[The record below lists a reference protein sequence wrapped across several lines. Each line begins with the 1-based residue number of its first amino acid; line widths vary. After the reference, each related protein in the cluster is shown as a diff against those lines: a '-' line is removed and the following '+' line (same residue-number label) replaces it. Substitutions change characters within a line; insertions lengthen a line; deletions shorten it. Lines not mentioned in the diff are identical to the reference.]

1 MSYLFVAYLWEK
13 KRFAPQCLVD
23 SWGEADP
30 QFAGE
35 ELVHVTVNPRV
46 EAAFYFAGNFSSKSE
61 AFSRACEAMLMD
73 AWAEAPAE
81 ERREAGDLDF
91 RYIVWLSSDMFEYDV
106 VLRFQGDSF
115 EGRAIIDGQ
124 GERVEVVDGVVTAY
138 ELGATTVDP
147 AEFGADGKDDKNF
160 DEKAY
165 EKAMAAREKPFS
177 PGALVRDTLRVNR
190 QEVIEALH
198 RAWDGKGKVLWPE
211 GGAQDTPEL
220 RKELESGESFMP
232 ALPIWGDLG
241 EQVEEVEQAE
251 QVEEVEKPAPKKDT
265 SKNAAPK
272 KKKG

>member
-35 ELVHVTVNPRV
+35 ELLHVTVNPRV
-46 EAAFYFAGNFSSKSE
+46 EAAFYFAGNFSTKSE
-61 AFSRACEAMLMD
+61 AFSHACEAMLMD

-91 RYIVWLSSDMFEYDV
+91 RYTVWLSSDMFEYDV
-106 VLRFQGDSF
+106 ALHFAGNSF
-115 EGRAIIDGQ
+115 EGRALIDGQ

-138 ELGATTVDP
+138 EFGATTVDP
-147 AEFGADGKDDKNF
+147 ADFGADGKDDKNF
-160 DEKAY
+160 DEAAY
-165 EKAMAAREKPFS
+165 EKAMAAREKQFK
-177 PGALVRDTLRVNR
+177 PGTLVRDTLRVNR

-198 RAWDGKGKVLWPE
+198 KAWDRKGKTLWPE
-211 GGAQDTPEL
+211 GGPQDTPEL

-232 ALPIWGDLG
+232 ALPLWAEYG
-241 EQVEEVEQAE
+241 EQVVEVK
-251 QVEEVEKPAPKKDT
+251 KPAPKKDT
-265 SKNAAPK
+265 SKNGAAK